1 MTPKELRSR
10 RLALALSVS
19 EVARELGMPVERV
32 REMESGDGPLVERA
46 LIERTFA
53 KLRRP
58 EAPLAIEQRLAWLLT
73 FRLLKRLLTTPQRFD
88 ASGGARPHDRSVRE
102 RRRASDRWAC
112 LARSASDGV
121 SASSSLP
128 PTTRARG
135 PDADGRQCMVGAVV

>member
-53 KLRRP
+53 KL
-58 EAPLAIEQRLAWLLT
+58 E
-73 FRLLKRLLTTPQRFD
+73 
-88 ASGGARPHDRSVRE
+88 G
-102 RRRASDRWAC
+102 RRRHNDER
-112 LARSASDGV
+112 
-121 SASSSLP
+121 
-128 PTTRARG
+128 
-135 PDADGRQCMVGAVV
+135 